1 MSLPGRLISF
11 GVCSPYFCVL
21 FHSFCVLLPISVYLC
36 FCFCVLVAISVSC
49 LLVCGSFSLIL
60 FIFVFVFVLYV
71 PISVSCL
78 VSGAAAVGSA
88 LPRFNPPAGGL
99 RL

>member
-21 FHSFCVLLPISVYLC
+21 PLSFCVLLPISVYLC
-36 FCFCVLVAISVSC
+36 FCFCVL
-49 LLVCGSFSLIL
+49 
-60 FIFVFVFVLYV
+60 V

>member
-1 MSLPGRLISF
+1 MSLPARLISF

-21 FHSFCVLLPISVYLC
+21 FHVFCVLLPISVYLC
-36 FCFCVLVAISVSC
+36 FCFCVLV
-49 LLVCGSFSLIL
+49 L
-60 FIFVFVFVLYV
+60 
-71 PISVSCL
+71 ISVSCL

>member
-21 FHSFCVLLPISVYLC
+21 YHGFCVLLPIPVYLC
-36 FCFCVLVAISVSC
+36 FCFCVL
-49 LLVCGSFSLIL
+49 
-60 FIFVFVFVLYV
+60 V

>member
-1 MSLPGRLISF
+1 MIFQDPNMSLPGRLSF
-11 GVCSPYFCVL
+11 GVCSTYFCVL
-21 FHSFCVLLPISVYLC
+21 TLSFCVLLPISVPCL
-36 FCFCVLVAISVSC
+36 FFFGVLE
-49 LLVCGSFSLIL
+49 
-60 FIFVFVFVLYV
+60 

>member
-1 MSLPGRLISF
+1 MIFQGPNISLPGRLSF
-11 GVCSPYFCVL
+11 GVCSTYFCVL
-21 FHSFCVLLPISVYLC
+21 TLSFCVLFPISVPCL
-36 FCFCVLVAISVSC
+36 FFCVL
-49 LLVCGSFSLIL
+49 
-60 FIFVFVFVLYV
+60 V

>member
-1 MSLPGRLISF
+1 MP
-11 GVCSPYFCVL
+11 
-21 FHSFCVLLPISVYLC
+21 
-36 FCFCVLVAISVSC
+36 
-49 LLVCGSFSLIL
+49 FSLFL
-60 FIFVFVFVLYV
+60 CIFVFVFVSYVPISVSPLLIFVSFSLFLCPIFWFVFVFVSYV